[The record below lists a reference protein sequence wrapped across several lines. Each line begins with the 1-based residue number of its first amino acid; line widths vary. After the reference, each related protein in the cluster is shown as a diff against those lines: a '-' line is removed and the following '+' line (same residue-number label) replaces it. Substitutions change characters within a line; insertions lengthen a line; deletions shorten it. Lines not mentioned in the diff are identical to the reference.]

1 MKIKLLSN
9 DTIQKISAGEVI
21 ENPCA
26 VVKELVEN
34 SIDSGASTI
43 KVQIKSAGKT
53 EILVSDD
60 GMGIDEKEIELAFL
74 KNATSKIQNFD
85 DLYSIFSYGFRG
97 EALSSISAI
106 SKINIKTRTKNS
118 DIGIHATIENSKI
131 IKKNKIGMNIGTTIQ
146 VKDLF
151 YNVPIRKKFLKSDAY
166 ENNLIT
172 NIMYSFALSSHGVSV
187 KFIKDDRVIFETNK
201 NNTLEDNINL
211 ILGKDFADKLI
222 KINIVDTDYKIYG
235 FITNNHFYRS
245 TRSNQFLY
253 V

>member
-97 EALSSISAI
+97 EALSSIS
-106 SKINIKTRTKNS
+106 
-118 DIGIHATIENSKI
+118 
-131 IKKNKIGMNIGTTIQ
+131 
-146 VKDLF
+146 
-151 YNVPIRKKFLKSDAY
+151 Y
-166 ENNLIT
+166 
-172 NIMYSFALSSHGVSV
+172 
-187 KFIKDDRVIFETNK
+187 
-201 NNTLEDNINL
+201 
-211 ILGKDFADKLI
+211 
-222 KINIVDTDYKIYG
+222 
-235 FITNNHFYRS
+235 
-245 TRSNQFLY
+245 
-253 V
+253 